1 MPKANLKK
9 ALSIVLALTL
19 IAVAG
24 CTGPEEKKAQRLNE
38 AVELRAAGDDT
49 NALAILEGLANEYPN
64 DTDILRQIGNIYSD
78 QGDATMAAFFIE
90 QAYRQN
96 PDDIEL
102 LYQTYRAQE
111 DADQAA
117 AAAELLETLAQTAP
131 DAMTS
136 ELWVRL
142 GQFRAR
148 EQKTQPAL
156 EAYLKGVNPEQST
169 PSSETAATIGNLFI
183 QLDNLPQAERWFK
196 IAANNDDPNALPALF
211 GLLEINLRNKNW
223 AESEAVIAQLD
234 KQFPGALDA
243 SEWANAR
250 AELKRWRT
258 AQDAMQAELAKAA
271 EAKAAAEAAK
281 AAKAEAA
288 AAATTSSTDD
298 LESSGKA
305 QVIAD
310 LERAEAI
317 ADTPAIEVPPA
328 VTAETTTPAVAE
340 GKTITFDPSIAIE
353 PAEPD
358 LGIEVSF
365 DQQAAVTPTTYTV
378 DQDSTVIESPA
389 PKPTTAI
396 PPATRTQS
404 IDELVTEA
412 ESATLDRNFKRAI
425 AIYWQALGRA
435 NNRADIWSL
444 LSQVYIIDGQS
455 KNAETTALE
464 AIRLSPGNIS
474 YTLDYLRVVQ
484 RTKAPADF
492 LAELETAYDRF
503 PRSPEIAL
511 SLARAYERI
520 SQNNTAA
527 DALYSRFI
535 ELAPNHPLRTEAEAA
550 LSRLR

>member
-281 AAKAEAA
+281 AEAA
-288 AAATTSSTDD
+288 AAATTTSTDD